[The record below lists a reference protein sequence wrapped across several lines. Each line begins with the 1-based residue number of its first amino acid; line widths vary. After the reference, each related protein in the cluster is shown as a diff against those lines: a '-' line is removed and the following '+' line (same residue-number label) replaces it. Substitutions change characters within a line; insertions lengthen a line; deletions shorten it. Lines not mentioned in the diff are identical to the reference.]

1 MDFVYQIDFKTILA
15 RFAPIPG
22 NLHFFTKNNLTDWYD
37 MDYISQFV
45 FVASTEV
52 IDKLQ
57 HLPLSKY
64 PIHQTVVF
72 NLNITPN
79 FNIS

>member
-1 MDFVYQIDFKTILA
+1 
-15 RFAPIPG
+15 
-22 NLHFFTKNNLTDWYD
+22 

-64 PIHQTVVF
+64 SIHQTVVF